1 MNRMVHV
8 DIQEIVKEENVTHDW
23 RLLMVLEGQIKV
35 AIFQTDYKLVKDN
48 FIILNPNERFSIS
61 ATVPALILA
70 VTINAT
76 HLTTILPDTSKQR
89 FWNLPMSSPNQTS
102 NNLAACRRLLHRMM
116 ITSLS
121 EDVDEATVA
130 ATGLAL
136 MGHLRAHYLWHEESK
151 SIFDHDQLVNTVITK
166 LETEYAEDI
175 SLRLVADEMHVS
187 YNYLSKKFKEQT
199 HLNFNRYLN
208 AIRLRHV
215 ELDLK
220 YTDKSITQ
228 IGIDNGFL
236 QPRTM
241 ARNFQDRYGMSP
253 QKFRHT
259 LAANLPAI
267 DSTRQ
272 VITLSREEALVR
284 LAGQLAE
291 EDLASIQPVTSQ
303 QKRLDVQT
311 AQVLAHK
318 TATYT
323 VNVGDVLN
331 LNNQECVTQLNQLTE
346 EMPIAYIR
354 VFGVSKVRTDP
365 IFSTVVT
372 SEKNLMSAF
381 YAILAVGAQ
390 PIIRLSVEMVLHC
403 SPEDLIARFEAIAQ
417 MFGKSVVRRWIIEFE
432 YDCLVSDNEDS
443 QTVISYFLQS
453 NNWQRIGVH
462 VTEKNFHN
470 TEKDKKM
477 NLGNRFVY
485 LSCDY
490 LFLRTEIKE
499 DLSELKSRLDSIQ
512 ERLAPD
518 RQYAPEIALDD
529 WNTLAG
535 NDAVTVGTFFR
546 SALIKEILRQN
557 NGFDNVSFWLS
568 ITSRIS
574 IIPDTTDEC
583 LSLFLYGTIRRPVYF
598 VVRFLDALIGE
609 RILSSPWFS
618 CYRNGEDYTVLF
630 SNPTYI
636 DPRMSISDSLMQYQS
651 QELQLQ
657 LVGLRGQRY
666 RIVSELLD
674 KDCGGIYNQ
683 WLKVGA
689 VINYSPQYIK
699 YLATMTQPRLKI
711 EDIATTDGKLVLSA
725 TQSFNSM
732 RVYRI
737 RPLND

>member
-381 YAILAVGAQ
+381 
-390 PIIRLSVEMVLHC
+390 
-403 SPEDLIARFEAIAQ
+403 
-417 MFGKSVVRRWIIEFE
+417 
-432 YDCLVSDNEDS
+432 
-443 QTVISYFLQS
+443 
-453 NNWQRIGVH
+453 
-462 VTEKNFHN
+462 
-470 TEKDKKM
+470 
-477 NLGNRFVY
+477 
-485 LSCDY
+485 
-490 LFLRTEIKE
+490 
-499 DLSELKSRLDSIQ
+499 
-512 ERLAPD
+512 
-518 RQYAPEIALDD
+518 
-529 WNTLAG
+529 
-535 NDAVTVGTFFR
+535 
-546 SALIKEILRQN
+546 
-557 NGFDNVSFWLS
+557 
-568 ITSRIS
+568 
-574 IIPDTTDEC
+574 
-583 LSLFLYGTIRRPVYF
+583 
-598 VVRFLDALIGE
+598 
-609 RILSSPWFS
+609 
-618 CYRNGEDYTVLF
+618 
-630 SNPTYI
+630 
-636 DPRMSISDSLMQYQS
+636 
-651 QELQLQ
+651 
-657 LVGLRGQRY
+657 
-666 RIVSELLD
+666 
-674 KDCGGIYNQ
+674 
-683 WLKVGA
+683 
-689 VINYSPQYIK
+689 
-699 YLATMTQPRLKI
+699 
-711 EDIATTDGKLVLSA
+711 
-725 TQSFNSM
+725 
-732 RVYRI
+732 
-737 RPLND
+737 

>member
-303 QKRLDVQT
+303 QKRLD
-311 AQVLAHK
+311 A
-318 TATYT
+318 
-323 VNVGDVLN
+323 
-331 LNNQECVTQLNQLTE
+331 
-346 EMPIAYIR
+346 
-354 VFGVSKVRTDP
+354 S
-365 IFSTVVT
+365 IF
-372 SEKNLMSAF
+372 
-381 YAILAVGAQ
+381 
-390 PIIRLSVEMVLHC
+390 
-403 SPEDLIARFEAIAQ
+403 
-417 MFGKSVVRRWIIEFE
+417 KS
-432 YDCLVSDNEDS
+432 S
-443 QTVISYFLQS
+443 
-453 NNWQRIGVH
+453 
-462 VTEKNFHN
+462 
-470 TEKDKKM
+470 
-477 NLGNRFVY
+477 
-485 LSCDY
+485 
-490 LFLRTEIKE
+490 
-499 DLSELKSRLDSIQ
+499 
-512 ERLAPD
+512 
-518 RQYAPEIALDD
+518 
-529 WNTLAG
+529 
-535 NDAVTVGTFFR
+535 
-546 SALIKEILRQN
+546 
-557 NGFDNVSFWLS
+557 
-568 ITSRIS
+568 
-574 IIPDTTDEC
+574 
-583 LSLFLYGTIRRPVYF
+583 
-598 VVRFLDALIGE
+598 
-609 RILSSPWFS
+609 
-618 CYRNGEDYTVLF
+618 
-630 SNPTYI
+630 
-636 DPRMSISDSLMQYQS
+636 
-651 QELQLQ
+651 
-657 LVGLRGQRY
+657 
-666 RIVSELLD
+666 
-674 KDCGGIYNQ
+674 
-683 WLKVGA
+683 
-689 VINYSPQYIK
+689 
-699 YLATMTQPRLKI
+699 ATMIT
-711 EDIATTDGKLVLSA
+711 
-725 TQSFNSM
+725 NS
-732 RVYRI
+732 
-737 RPLND
+737 